1 VTDEIKRSLILL
13 NKSEIYNPNT
23 QYNIYISNNDFRY
36 RIIGPDLTSGSFAR
50 TNIFNNIVLRNCNQ
64 NFQICFSN
72 SKEYNKR
79 SLSGLIAHEITHVNI
94 RNKYGFI
101 QGFLFPTWKVE
112 GVADYIANSS
122 SYNTPELT
130 NTSKAYEYYTYR
142 LVARYVI
149 EVKGKTVSEY
159 LESELQ
165 FNELKHEAESGS

>member
-1 VTDEIKRSLILL
+1 MKLLI
-13 NKSEIYNPNT
+13 
-23 QYNIYISNNDFRY
+23 
-36 RIIGPDLTSGSFAR
+36 
-50 TNIFNNIVLRNCNQ
+50 
-64 NFQICFSN
+64 
-72 SKEYNKR
+72 
-79 SLSGLIAHEITHVNI
+79 VNI

-112 GVADYIANSS
+112 GAADYIANSS

-149 EVKGKTVSEY
+149 EVKGKNVSEY